1 MSLHAQLRPLLAQ
14 FVNATGRGNIILA
27 NQTLVR
33 IIETLANSIEQRD
46 HSPPPHQEPA
56 GLEPAMIWDQRP
68 DPPKR
73 RKPAARRVTKPR
85 RRKPA

>member
-1 MSLHAQLRPLLAQ
+1 MSLHAQLRPLLSQ
-14 FVNATGRGNIILA
+14 FITATGRGNMILA

-33 IIETLANSIEQRD
+33 IVETLANSIEQRD
-46 HSPPPHQEPA
+46 YVPVQEPA
-56 GLEPAMIWDQRP
+56 ALEPAVIWDQQR

-73 RKPAARRVTKPR
+73 RKAVTRRPAKPR